1 MEIMNNKI
9 VLITFCL
16 ETHIVY
22 VQFLGQA
29 TKHKLAIYEKKC
41 IGVVS
46 RATDNNTKM
55 DKYKKI
61 VAESRKK
68 ICHFV
73 RSRKHLDTKV
83 QCKSKGKT

>member
-9 VLITFCL
+9 VLISFCL

-46 RATDNNTKM
+46 RATDNNTKI
-55 DKYKKI
+55 DKYKKLLQR
-61 VAESRKK
+61 VERK
-68 ICHFV
+68 FV
-73 RSRKHLDTKV
+73 IL
-83 QCKSKGKT
+83 